1 MCQTRFGPD
10 GADRGMRPGIGSWH
24 AVTASLR
31 LSRNRKGVPMAP
43 TKKVSS
49 KKARPASSPAH
60 RVRKRIEENDRVIR
74 RISDSLDVALKDLPK
89 VGGNVGAGVGELR
102 KDLSKLLRDARS
114 HATKMSKATRK
125 DLEKLQKDMMA
136 AAKSKPSKPSRGA
149 ARKASSTGTARK
161 SRAAGGKASR
171 TTARKRSSSAAR

>member
-1 MCQTRFGPD
+1 
-10 GADRGMRPGIGSWH
+10 
-24 AVTASLR
+24 
-31 LSRNRKGVPMAP
+31 MAP
-43 TKKVSS
+43 TKKAST
-49 KKARPASSPAH
+49 KKTRPASSPVH
-60 RVRKRIEENDRVIR
+60 RARKRIEENDRVIR
-74 RISDSLDVALKDLPK
+74 RITDSLDVALKDLPK

-136 AAKSKPSKPSRGA
+136 AAKSKPSKPSRRAARKPAARKSRATGTA
-149 ARKASSTGTARK
+149 AKSRSTGTAAKSRAKSTARKASSTGTARA
-161 SRAAGGKASR
+161 SRAAAGKASR

>member
-1 MCQTRFGPD
+1 
-10 GADRGMRPGIGSWH
+10 
-24 AVTASLR
+24 
-31 LSRNRKGVPMAP
+31 MAP
-43 TKKVSS
+43 TKKASS
-49 KKARPASSPAH
+49 KKARAASSPVH
-60 RVRKRIEENDRVIR
+60 RARKRIEENDRVIR
-74 RISDSLDVALKDLPK
+74 RISNSLDVALKDLPK

-114 HATKMSKATRK
+114 HATKMSNATRK

-149 ARKASSTGTARK
+149 ARKPAAVRKSRATGAATKSRSTGAAAKSRAKSTARKASSTGTARK

>member
-1 MCQTRFGPD
+1 
-10 GADRGMRPGIGSWH
+10 
-24 AVTASLR
+24 
-31 LSRNRKGVPMAP
+31 MAP
-43 TKKVSS
+43 TKKASS
-49 KKARPASSPAH
+49 KKARAASSPIH
-60 RVRKRIEENDRVIR
+60 RARKRIEENDRVIR
-74 RISDSLDVALKDLPK
+74 RISNSLDVALKDLPK

-114 HATKMSKATRK
+114 HATKMSNATRK

-149 ARKASSTGTARK
+149 VRKPAARKSRATGTATKSRSTGAAAKSRAKGTARKASSTGTARA

>member
-1 MCQTRFGPD
+1 
-10 GADRGMRPGIGSWH
+10 
-24 AVTASLR
+24 
-31 LSRNRKGVPMAP
+31 MAP

-149 ARKASSTGTARK
+149 ARKTTAARKSRATGAATKSRSTGAAAKSRAKSTARKASSTGTARK